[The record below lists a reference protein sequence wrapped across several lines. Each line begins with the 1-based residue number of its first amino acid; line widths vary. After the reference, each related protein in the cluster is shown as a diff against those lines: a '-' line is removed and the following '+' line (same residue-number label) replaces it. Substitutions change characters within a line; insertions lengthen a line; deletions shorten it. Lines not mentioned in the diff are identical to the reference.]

1 MTVSYSERGRDDENV
16 KIIPLLYIIYILYI
30 IINLEQSFAEK
41 GVWGKMTIVICH
53 NCHFFSRKMSGH
65 PAQREKDDKYDK

>member
-1 MTVSYSERGRDDENV
+1 M
-16 KIIPLLYIIYILYI
+16 
-30 IINLEQSFAEK
+30 NLEQSFAEK